1 MISENKY
8 MQLDNLVA
16 YINAELEAA
25 SAYATSHESN
35 TASFV
40 ASLGYNEG
48 TPELDRIDD
57 ELTALL
63 AQEPVKKL
71 SKMELN
77 SLLID
82 SSCLQYVLHMG
93 GISNGIYHRSI
104 GEIAVELGDDI
115 VAQLSA
121 LAEEEFDYV
130 NKRADGYITRPG
142 KYAYVNHS
150 YERFALV
157 LDETLLRE
165 AIAKLE

>member
-8 MQLDNLVA
+8 MQLDFLVSI
-16 YINAELEAA
+16 INEELEAA
-25 SAYATSHESN
+25 SNYETSHESI

-63 AQEPVKKL
+63 AQESVKKL
-71 SKMELN
+71 SKRALN

-82 SSCLQYVLHMG
+82 SSRLRYVSHIG
-93 GISNGIYHRSI
+93 AINNGIYHRSI
-104 GEIAVELGDDI
+104 GEIEIELGDEI

-121 LAEEEFDYV
+121 LTAEEFVYV
-130 NKRADGYITRPG
+130 SRHTEGYIKPNSQ
-142 KYAYVNHS
+142 YAYVDHS
-150 YERFALV
+150 YERFELV

-165 AIAKLE
+165 AIAGLE